1 MLLHEGPFDLVD
13 FLIMLLHGDSKHDDV
28 QAFFLLPLLTFI
40 LSYLPKIHDWQCS
53 DLLWDPLAAQGVM
66 DCSAGLIDQFFTA

>member
-1 MLLHEGPFDLVD
+1 
-13 FLIMLLHGDSKHDDV
+13 MLLHGDSKHDDV

-53 DLLWDPLAAQGVM
+53 DLLWTHWLLRGSWIVVLGSLTSFSLLETNYFPGGKASL
-66 DCSAGLIDQFFTA
+66 